1 MLASVIGGILGGSDD
16 EAEEAGREEEEGSDE
31 EGSGGEDEDDEG
43 SEEEADSEDEEGSD
57 PEADVAAEPAS
68 AAADPFSRKRL
79 QEKAAAG
86 ADAGADGAAQR
97 QRAEPE
103 EGATV
108 FIRGLPLDVSKEQVF
123 TKMKV
128 REGGAVWGRACS
140 RVSGMR
146 QPGWFKGGAPSH
158 IPACWCLSCTHSLPT
173 IVAFLPS
180 ADLRP
185 RALLPPGGGQ
195 DVRQAQ
201 GHRVCGLLQGGI
213 GGEGGRGLRQ
223 GQVRLI
229 VCEQPWTLQCV
240 LLNG

>member
-128 REGGAVWGRACS
+128 REGGRCGAGLAPGFQACGSPGGS
-140 RVSGMR
+140 REVPR
-146 QPGWFKGGAPSH
+146 
-158 IPACWCLSCTHSLPT
+158 LT
-173 IVAFLPS
+173 FLPAGAFPAHILCPLLSHSFPPQTYGPVRSCRLVVDKTSGKLKGTAFVDFYKVAS
-180 ADLRP
+180 AEK
-185 RALLPPGGGQ
+185 A
-195 DVRQAQ
+195 AEA
-201 GHRVCGLLQGGI
+201 CAK
-213 GGEGGRGLRQ
+213 GR
-223 GQVRLI
+223 
-229 VCEQPWTLQCV
+229 CA
-240 LLNG
+240 